1 MSGNSAN
8 YHKNMTLTKLAEG
21 NKLSG
26 QISATQNALNSAEKL
41 THQCNDWSAS
51 IHHLSKEDA
60 KEVKELIK
68 RTLQRKITSLEVQL
82 HTL

>member
-1 MSGNSAN
+1 MRW
-8 YHKNMTLTKLAEG
+8 L
-21 NKLSG
+21 
-26 QISATQNALNSAEKL
+26 SAEKL